1 MGEKMKKLANLYLDD
16 KMVWRN
22 REHIAIED
30 ENGYLFSQGRY
41 KTKIRP
47 DDLPEWYVRGYF
59 YKRWGYMS
67 AKGVKYLHYRPN
79 MTFNHMFKDDFLFI
93 SYDKP
98 IVPAESDPLWYQGY
112 DEYVFGGAILSM
124 VRAIDRYSDCDTTE
138 VKKAIEVKRQWFK
151 ETYPRWYGV
160 EVREDKPFF
169 EV

>member
-1 MGEKMKKLANLYLDD
+1 
-16 KMVWRN
+16 MVWRN